1 MKLSALKKVRLAR
14 MMTQNAVAE
23 AMGISQPNYQRWE
36 SGAASI
42 PKSKQAK
49 LAKILNSTVDEILG
63 NPRPFDNLGIHD
75 EITDENT
82 YFGEIAFH
90 FRSGKGLLFPIT
102 EAERSRLYYRLN
114 GKGDFIAVES
124 LDNRIAFI
132 RRASIQDVY
141 ILSEAFDTFG
151 PEKYKDWLGLDRI
164 EDEEW
169 LVIENIECLEH
180 VTDLISE
187 EKVKNYVKKILLTE
201 EELDALIEQD
211 HIKKEDREK
220 VQRDASKQLK
230 KLYAR
235 ATEIQWQFANG
246 KIRREPMFD
255 DRKLY
260 EAFSCLEI
268 DPENADE
275 IIYVPTE
282 GYHRSIFINTS
293 ELDYIFIPAHKFN
306 YGRLESLEEELGE

>member
-1 MKLSALKKVRLAR
+1 MKLSALKKVRLAN
-14 MMTQNAVAE
+14 MMTQTAVAE
-23 AMGISQPNYQRWE
+23 AMGVSQPNYQRWE

-42 PKSKQAK
+42 PKDKQAK

-63 NPRPFDNLGIHD
+63 NPRPFDNSGIHD
-75 EITDENT
+75 EISDENT

-102 EAERSRLYYRLN
+102 EAERSRLHYRLN
-114 GKGDFIAVES
+114 SKGDFIVVES

-141 ILSEAFDTFG
+141 LSSEAFDTFG

-169 LVIENIECLEH
+169 LVIENIECLEY

-201 EELDALIEQD
+201 EELDALIEQG

-220 VQRDASKQLK
+220 VKRDASKKLK

-246 KIRREPMFD
+246 KIRREPMLE

-260 EAFSCLEI
+260 ETFSCLGI
-268 DPENADE
+268 DPEDADE
-275 IIYVPTE
+275 IIYLPTE

-306 YGRLESLEEELGE
+306 YGRLESLEEELDE